1 MRGTLPAMMASLGA
15 NNGPR
20 VVRGP
25 PLLRTYRTRWMS
37 GEIAPCAD
45 ARVWRV
51 MRGFVDSKY
60 ARNEEGG
67 GVWRRGIRRRLRAMW
82 LASTRYMWSN
92 KHLPLAPHSF
102 DIVSSATKA
111 RTSSVYVRASSVCRS
126 GS

>member
-51 MRGFVDSKY
+51 MRGSLIRNMQGT
-60 ARNEEGG
+60 RNEEECGEE
-67 GVWRRGIRRRLRAMW
+67 A
-82 LASTRYMWSN
+82 
-92 KHLPLAPHSF
+92 
-102 DIVSSATKA
+102 
-111 RTSSVYVRASSVCRS
+111 
-126 GS
+126 